1 MRKESMK
8 RGNKEVQIFLPI
20 KTEKYTIS
28 SDRVTRYLFSLTDLG
43 DELIRAVVLECDSF
57 LEKKEIQKELGEK
70 HTVIFD
76 YYRQTNRFEID
87 LEMQHSKTSHVEIRM
102 QNYLLYILY
111 DILQEY
117 GLRTK
122 RAIAIMYLDHWPF
135 EKDLLLKKEFP
146 DEISKKLQGQIYFV
160 NIHYQGKA
168 IDSYLYRICQD
179 FQTAESG
186 LFRPFQTEIFSDVVK
201 YYHQGGKQRI
211 MSENDEIYQTGKKE
225 GKQEGRQEGRKEGK
239 LEQKEATIYKM
250 CLNPK
255 YSNAEIAEVNDVP
268 LSEVIA
274 QRKKLSERKQLS

>member
-1 MRKESMK
+1 MGKEIIN

-20 KTEKYTIS
+20 KTENYTIS
-28 SDRVTRYLFSLTDLG
+28 SDRVTRYLFSLTDFG

-57 LEKKEIQKELGEK
+57 LEDKEIQKELGEK

-76 YYRQTNRFEID
+76 YYRQTNQFEID
-87 LEMQHSKTSHVEIRM
+87 LEMQHSKTSHVETRM
-102 QNYLLYILY
+102 QNYLIYILY

-117 GLRTK
+117 GARTK

-146 DEISKKLQGQIYFV
+146 DDVSEKLQGQIYYV

-179 FQTAESG
+179 FQTAELG

-201 YYHQGGKQRI
+201 YYHQGGKERI
-211 MSENDEIYQTGKKE
+211 MSENDEIYLTGKK
-225 GKQEGRQEGRKEGK
+225 QGRQEGRQEGK
-239 LEQKEATIYKM
+239 LEQKEETIRKM

-255 YSNAEIAEVNDVP
+255 YSNDEIAEVNDVP
-268 LSEVIA
+268 LSEVLA
-274 QRKKLSERKQLS
+274 LRKKYAKKYA